1 MKIDGR
7 KLSRK
12 ELENIRIKTVKRVQ
26 SGETPTEV
34 ANDMGLGTNRVFEY
48 LARYRSGGWDAL
60 KSRRATGRPKKITA
74 KQIKWLYKVITEK
87 DPTQLKFPF
96 ALWARGL
103 VQKALKQKW
112 NLSLSLPSIGRL
124 LKQLGLS
131 WQKPLKKAYQQDP
144 EKVRK
149 WLKNQFP
156 YIKRKAK
163 EKGASIYFSDES
175 GLRSDHQSGKTW
187 APIGE
192 TPTIKVTGQRFSLNV
207 ISAISNRGDI
217 KFKLI
222 EGRFT
227 ARVFVDFCKQL
238 IKDVKRKIFL
248 IVDGHPAHK
257 AKMVSKFI
265 QSTKGQLSLYFLP
278 PYSPDLNPDEFVW
291 NDIKNNSIKRKHI
304 HTKDDLKSAAISR
317 LRHLQKKPDKVRS
330 FFLAE
335 TTRYAA

>member
-7 KLSRK
+7 KIPRL
-12 ELENIRIKTVKRVQ
+12 ELEKIRIDVVKRVQ

-34 ANDMGLGTNRVFEY
+34 AKAMGLGTNRVFEY
-48 LARYRSGGWDAL
+48 LSWYRSGGWDAL
-60 KSRRATGRPKKITA
+60 KSRKATGRPQKISA

-96 ALWARGL
+96 ALWTRGI
-103 VQKALKQKW
+103 VQKALKKKW
-112 NLSLSLPSIGRL
+112 NLKLSISSVGRL

-144 EKVRK
+144 EKVKK

-156 YIKRKAK
+156 YIKKRAK
-163 EKGASIYFSDES
+163 EKGATIYFSDES
-175 GLRSDHQSGKTW
+175 GLRSDHQTGKTW
-187 APIGE
+187 APVGE
-192 TPTIKVTGQRFSLNV
+192 TPTVKVNGQRFSLNV

-217 KFKLI
+217 KFKII

-227 ARVFVDFCKQL
+227 AKIFIDFCKQL
-238 IKDVKRKIFL
+238 LKDVKSKVFL

-257 AKMVSKFI
+257 AKIVSKFI
-265 QSTKGQLSLYFLP
+265 QSTKGKLSLYFLP

-291 NDIKNNSIKRKHI
+291 NDIKNNSIKRKTI
-304 HTKDDLKSAAISR
+304 YTKDDLKSAAISR

-330 FFLAE
+330 FFHADK
-335 TTRYAA
+335 TKYAS

>member
-7 KLSRK
+7 KISRK

-34 ANDMGLGTNRVFEY
+34 AKDMGLGTNRVFEY

-60 KSRRATGRPKKITA
+60 KARRATGRPKKITA

-96 ALWARGL
+96 ALWTRGL
-103 VQKALKQKW
+103 IQKALKQKW
-112 NLSLSLPSIGRL
+112 NLNLSLPSIGRL

-163 EKGASIYFSDES
+163 ESGASIYFSDES

-192 TPTIKVTGQRFSLNV
+192 TPTVKVTGQRFSLNV

-227 ARVFVDFCKQL
+227 AKVFVDFCKQL

-335 TTRYAA
+335 TTKYAA

>member
-7 KLSRK
+7 KLSRT
-12 ELENIRIKTVKRVQ
+12 ELEKIRFKVVERVQ
-26 SGETPTEV
+26 AGATPSEV
-34 ANDMGLGTNRVFEY
+34 AREMGLGTNRVFEY

-60 KSRRATGRPKKITA
+60 KRRKASGRPKKISA
-74 KQIKWLYKVITEK
+74 KQIKWLYKVVTEK

-96 ALWARGL
+96 ALWTRGL
-103 VQKALKQKW
+103 IQKALKERWGLK
-112 NLSLSLPSIGRL
+112 LSSSSVGRL

-144 EKVRK
+144 EKVKK
-149 WLKNQFP
+149 WLKNKFP
-156 YIKRKAK
+156 YTKRKAK
-163 EKGASIYFSDES
+163 QVGATIYFSDES

-192 TPTIKVTGQRFSLNV
+192 TPTIKVSGQRFSLNV

-217 KFKLI
+217 KFQII

-227 ARVFVDFCKQL
+227 AKVFIEFCKRL
-238 IKDVKRKIFL
+238 IKDVKNKIFL

-257 AKMVSKFI
+257 AKIVSKFI
-265 QSTKGQLSLYFLP
+265 QSTEGKLSLFFLP

-291 NDIKNNSIKRKHI
+291 NDIKNNSIKRKNI
-304 HTKDDLKSAAISR
+304 HTKEDLKSAAISR

-335 TTRYAA
+335 TTKYAS